1 MEDKEVMTVK
11 EAAEFLGLK
20 PFTVRMYARKGTVP
34 AMRLGGQWRFIKADL
49 LAFLRSK
56 GAQEQANGSI

>member
-1 MEDKEVMTVK
+1 MQDKEVLTVK

-20 PFTVRMYARKGTVP
+20 PFTMRMYARNGTVP

-49 LAFLRSK
+49 LAWLRSK
-56 GAQEQANGSI
+56 GTQAAQAAL